1 MQCRYCRAW
10 NEEDERRCVRCG
22 RRMLVA
28 ARPTAVALPGMDTM
42 PLSTSTAPSLE
53 IVPDREPAA
62 AQAQA
67 QAQAEALARL
77 QAQAQQTGP
86 TAAEQANN
94 QASLFRDASNG
105 PKVIPIPTL
114 APVKARTNP
123 EWDKEDRA
131 REELAQRRRASR
143 PPKAAARSGSHRS
156 DSQQSLDFYGAHGG
170 QPALGTQV
178 QAVIYC
184 DAPVALPIHRSIAAL
199 FDAAMVLIAAGM
211 VVGVFALV
219 QWMLGVTGGVVS
231 ITAGNWMFF
240 LAVTGILALF
250 YRFLWCMAN
259 GDTPGMRFAGLRLVD
274 FDGRVPDREHRGMR
288 QIAGVLS
295 LISAGLGLVW
305 ALVDEESLTWHDHIS
320 KTFPT
325 AG

>member
-22 RRMLVA
+22 RRLHLA
-28 ARPTAVALPGMDTM
+28 ASRPAAFHPGMEM
-42 PLSTSTAPSLE
+42 PPLSTSTAPALE
-53 IVPDREPAA
+53 IVPDRLAEAA
-62 AQAQA
+62 RDPFPAQAVHA
-67 QAQAEALARL
+67 QAGHAGLY
-77 QAQAQQTGP
+77 QT
-86 TAAEQANN
+86 
-94 QASLFRDASNG
+94 SLFRDATGIHGVPGS

-114 APVKARTNP
+114 MPARPRANP
-123 EWDKEDRA
+123 DLDREERA
-131 REELAQRRRASR
+131 REESAQRRRASK
-143 PPKAAARSGSHRS
+143 PKAAARNGSHRTE
-156 DSQQSLDFYGAHGG
+156 SQQSLDFYGAHGG

-178 QAVIYC
+178 EAVIYC
-184 DAPVALPIHRSIAAL
+184 DAPVALPAHRAMAAM
-199 FDAAMVLIAAGM
+199 FDAAMVLIAAGLVM
-211 VVGVFALV
+211 GIFAMAAWITGIEWSV
-219 QWMLGVTGGVVS
+219 STGG
-231 ITAGNWMFF
+231 TLTF
-240 LAVTGILALF
+240 LAITGILTMF
-250 YRFLWCMAN
+250 YRFLWCMGN

-274 FDGRVPDREHRGMR
+274 FDGRVPDRERRGMR